1 MFAMQNIAF
10 APSDPIGFSFKSIV
24 SILRLR
30 RMFANNVAPSEAKRT
45 EVKYVINFSTLSF
58 VTQLTNEIVC

>member
-1 MFAMQNIAF
+1 MIAV

-30 RMFANNVAPSEAKRT
+30 RIFASNVAPSEAKRL
-45 EVKYVINFSTLSF
+45 E
-58 VTQLTNEIVC
+58 